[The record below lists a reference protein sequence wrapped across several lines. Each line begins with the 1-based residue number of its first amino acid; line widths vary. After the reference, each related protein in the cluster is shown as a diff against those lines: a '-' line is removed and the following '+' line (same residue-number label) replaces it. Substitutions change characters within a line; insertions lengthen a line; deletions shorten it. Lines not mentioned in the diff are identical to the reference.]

1 MSKRL
6 IGLLVLALFAVQGT
20 VFAAGTP
27 QVQSSFRST
36 ANVTLSRAIVVPTI
50 ASVTLPAEVADS
62 QVFGVYNT
70 ADDAFLPY
78 EVRRAASNAVSVQVT
93 GAGLEA
99 AALAPLT
106 DQNHATVVD
115 FPLPEI
121 PGAQGSVTLQYE
133 FEVPITSDSLRM
145 SLSQYVVRP
154 TAITIRADSNGQTR
168 TVLARTRP
176 EGNTVSF
183 PALTSRVW
191 TVTLEFSQPL
201 RFTEL
206 TLVNTDVVETSAT
219 LLFLA
224 QPGKSYVLYSNP
236 EVVILQETGERPQFS
251 DLTAAVSGSLT
262 GGKVNGAYKPADSDQ
277 DGIADFSDNCPRI
290 TNADQVDID
299 TSGRGDV
306 CEDFDQD
313 SVMQGTDNCPDV
325 PNRDQADIDRDGA
338 GDACDTEESRVT
350 EQYPWIVW
358 GGLMFAV
365 LVFAG
370 LFYVALRRHRQ
381 TATAS
386 NGETPPINQQ

>member
-6 IGLLVLALFAVQGT
+6 IGLLGLALFAVQGT
-20 VFAAGTP
+20 VLAAGTS

-36 ANVTLSRAIVVPTI
+36 ANVALSRAIVVPTI

-62 QVFGVYNT
+62 QVFGVYNA

-78 EVRRAASNAVSVQVT
+78 EVRRTASNAVSVQVS

-99 AALAPLT
+99 SALAPLT
-106 DQNHATVVD
+106 DRNHATVVD
-115 FPLPEI
+115 FPLPEV
-121 PGAQGSVTLQYE
+121 PGKQGSVTLQYE
-133 FEVPITSDSLRM
+133 FEAPITSDSLRM

-154 TAITIRADSNGQTR
+154 TAITIRADSNGQPR

-183 PALTSRVW
+183 PAFTSRTW

-206 TLVNTDVVETSAT
+206 AFVNADVVETSAT

-224 QPGKSYVLYSNP
+224 QPGKSYVLYSDP
-236 EVVILQETGERPQFS
+236 EVVIPQETGERPQFS
-251 DLTAAVSGSLT
+251 DLTTAVSGSLT
-262 GGKVNGAYKPADSDQ
+262 GGKVNSVYKPADSDE
-277 DGIADFSDNCPRI
+277 DGIADLSDNCPRI
-290 TNADQVDID
+290 ANADQADID

-313 SVMQGTDNCPDV
+313 GVMQGTDNCPDA
-325 PNRDQADIDRDGA
+325 PNRDQADIDRDGV
-338 GDACDTEESRVT
+338 GDACDTEESRIT
-350 EQYPWIVW
+350 EQYPGIVW
-358 GGLMFAV
+358 GGLAFAV

-370 LFYVALRRHRQ
+370 LFYIALRRHRQ
-381 TATAS
+381 TNETPS
-386 NGETPPINQQ
+386 KETPPTLQ